1 MITIIPNQTFAQRKK
16 YIDRLITDREL
27 MQLANA
33 TDVQRLQVQ
42 RGVISAR
49 STFAHGAFTKTGGFT
64 GSGSSLLGSG
74 AGTATANSGIT
85 AGKTYEIRFTAT
97 FNTIDNT
104 GGYRVK
110 LNNAW
115 QDLPDATG
123 GAYSILSGRITLYY
137 YVSSLT
143 TADLVFETSGTNT
156 DITISGISVTRIADV
171 RCDILDENLD
181 VLDSNPFTITTYNT
195 NNLADI
201 NVDWSLCSSNGR
213 RYLHVANNV
222 NFNTELLTNSTFA
235 TDITGW
241 TAEGGGTTH
250 WVWSALNGGQA
261 YWDGTG
267 TLSTLAQSITAQGG
281 AQYTISYTATGLA
294 LDGSE
299 SLGLTVKVNGT
310 TVHTESYTQTG
321 TYTTD
326 IDLSDYEGQ
335 FVTLLLVFRPGSTGQ
350 IMGISGV
357 SLKRTQ
363 DLTGITTPTHLLTE
377 HLNTKLF
384 YGTNDGN
391 AFGFDFTGFYFRMRC
406 RSRVEYTKY
415 ADSPEMASFSDNSN
429 DLTLAYP
436 EKQHTITVYGLSEYQ
451 HDCMRLMRLSDTF
464 TIDDVEYVQAGEYTI
479 KRTEHL
485 NAALGQFDVKD
496 KTGIERNTYSN
507 A

>member
-16 YIDRLITDREL
+16 YTDRLITDREL

-33 TDVQRLQVQ
+33 TDVQRLQVKREITQ
-42 RGVISAR
+42 PRTVLTGFSH
-49 STFAHGAFTKTGGFT
+49 TGNNTGGGSTIT
-64 GSGSSLLGSG
+64 GNGVG
-74 AGTATANSGIT
+74 ASTKAPGIS
-85 AGKTYEIRFTAT
+85 AGKTYEVRFSVNFTS
-97 FNTIDNT
+97 IDNT
-104 GGYRVK
+104 GGYRVS
-110 LNNAW
+110 LNNAFLP
-115 QDLPDATG
+115 LPDTTG
-123 GAYSILSGRITLYY
+123 GQYSILSGTITLYY

-143 TADLVFETSGTNT
+143 TDLLEFEVEGDNT
-156 DITISGISVTRIADV
+156 DLTITGISVTRIADV

-181 VLDSNPFTITTYNT
+181 VLDSNPFTITTYND

-201 NVDWSLCSSNGR
+201 AVNWSLCSSNGR

-222 NFNTELLTNSTFA
+222 NYNSELLTNSTFA

-250 WVWSALNGGQA
+250 WIWSALNGGQA

-335 FVTLLLVFRPGSTGQ
+335 YVTLLLVFRPGSTGQ

-451 HDCMRLMRLSDTF
+451 HDCMRLMRLCDTF
-464 TIDDVEYVQAGEYTI
+464 TIDNTEYVQAGEYTI